1 MSVDHG
7 SAEPPYRQVA
17 AILRERITSGELAP
31 GAAVPSVRTLQ
42 QEYGIAQTTAR
53 KALKV
58 LVDEG
63 LARIVPAG
71 GRSWCR
77 PPNGGDSRAP
87 ARVQIGYTTPT
98 KRG

>member
-63 LARIVPAG
+63 LARIVPG
-71 GRSWCR
+71 WGTFVV
-77 PPNGGDSRAP
+77 PPAE
-87 ARVQIGYTTPT
+87 
-98 KRG
+98 RG